1 MGLRK
6 LTVQVFVTFRT
17 ENEITGSQSPSILR
31 GGFVR
36 CQPTCDLKLQASS
49 CQVAV
54 ITIPP
59 RGGGAYPII
68 ALDQE
73 TVGRQPCL
81 LHCGMES
88 KWEKPPHYD
97 IFLT

>member
-1 MGLRK
+1 MPIDFG
-6 LTVQVFVTFRT
+6 
-17 ENEITGSQSPSILR
+17 

-36 CQPTCDLKLQASS
+36 CQRTYDLKLQASS
-49 CQVAV
+49 CQAAV

-73 TVGRQPCL
+73 TVGRQPWL
-81 LHCGMES
+81 FTLRYGKQVGEATT
-88 KWEKPPHYD
+88 
-97 IFLT
+97 L